1 MLIILTWFTIAVAI
15 VTVVDWIADKID
27 KRP

>member
-15 VTVVDWIADKID
+15 VTVADWIADKIN
-27 KRP
+27 KRS